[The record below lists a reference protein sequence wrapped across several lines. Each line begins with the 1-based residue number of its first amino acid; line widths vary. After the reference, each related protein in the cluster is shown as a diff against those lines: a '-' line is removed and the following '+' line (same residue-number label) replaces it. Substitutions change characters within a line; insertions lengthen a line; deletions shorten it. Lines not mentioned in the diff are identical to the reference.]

1 MNPPATGKTGGN
13 RQIAALSQMGQSR
26 NCPLVHYSGFDDRP
40 VRDPDDV
47 ANALYRAVMHDNAIA
62 VAAGMSLGV
71 ARGSARRSMPWA
83 IGMAI
88 AAPLALLLC
97 VWWFR
102 AFRSDPS
109 LLYFLANVTE
119 LPSSVLFSTG
129 AAVAVGAWFGGGRN
143 RRR

>member
-1 MNPPATGKTGGN
+1 MMFRLVTPMTNPPASAKNSRPDTLTRCLGGLLGLA
-13 RQIAALSQMGQSR
+13 IGFAAEWFAIQRG
-26 NCPLVHYSGFDDRP
+26 VDI
-40 VRDPDDV
+40 
-47 ANALYRAVMHDNAIA
+47 AIA

-129 AAVAVGAWFGGGRN
+129 AAVAVGAWFGGRRN